1 MNKTMKLK
9 EKLSMP
15 CTEKQWTNEIE
26 PRLKELGVNITSL
39 FSFERYPYITNNFE
53 SNNKWTGT
61 PNVSNI
67 LGDWCF
73 DRVRIFIPYDA
84 DRFID
89 SFIVEG
95 GIDTQDFTNVEAVFL
110 SKDGAIV
117 SPANPHIAVKNV
129 THKFEDRTTT
139 GSGIDD
145 IIEWQGIYIV
155 KLKYYTPKLFYTRT
169 LESVNER
176 FFGALIPRNHEK
188 DALKQQIEEKEK
200 ELKELK
206 DKLNKL

>member
-1 MNKTMKLK
+1 M
-9 EKLSMP
+9 
-15 CTEKQWTNEIE
+15 
-26 PRLKELGVNITSL
+26 KEL
-39 FSFERYPYITNNFE
+39 EYI
-53 SNNKWTGT
+53 
-61 PNVSNI
+61 
-67 LGDWCF
+67 
-73 DRVRIFIPYDA
+73 Y
-84 DRFID
+84 
-89 SFIVEG
+89 
-95 GIDTQDFTNVEAVFL
+95 
-110 SKDGAIV
+110 
-117 SPANPHIAVKNV
+117 VKNV

-176 FFGALIPRNHEK
+176 FFGALIPRNPEK

-206 DKLNKL
+206 EKLYKL